1 VFIDG
6 LLNSP
11 KAMPSSRVD
20 LTAYEK
26 SKYATILFGFYFCHV
41 FTSVIHRVPY
51 VDIQKGVHTDG

>member
-1 VFIDG
+1 
-6 LLNSP
+6 
-11 KAMPSSRVD
+11 MPSSRVD